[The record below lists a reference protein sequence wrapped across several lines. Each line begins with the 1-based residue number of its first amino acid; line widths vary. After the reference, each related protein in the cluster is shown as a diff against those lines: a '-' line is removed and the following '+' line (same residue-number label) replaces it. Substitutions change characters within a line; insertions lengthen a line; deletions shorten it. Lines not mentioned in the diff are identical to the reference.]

1 MNRFQIIVTIASIF
15 AAIAAL
21 GFFALSGNN
30 SGGGGVS
37 ATSLK
42 IWGTESTTALRPLFE
57 KYERLTKTSIEYK
70 ELNSSTFNSEIIEA
84 LASSDGPD
92 AVITDIDWI
101 RENKNKLASPVTQA
115 NMIAVFKDTYVDFV
129 GSSLV
134 LKKIDKTK
142 EKPEE
147 YIISYPLWIDPI
159 VLYWNKDIFNAE
171 PIALPPNDWDE
182 FIKISNKLRRTDA
195 GGFIERAGAALGR
208 AKNIPL
214 HKKILSL
221 LTLQRGANQQT
232 SLFNSNETKK
242 HLESSLRFYT
252 DFVNPDRYYTW
263 NASLPEPRD
272 YFAAGKLGMML
283 DYMSASESISKK
295 NSHLSFGVVRAP
307 QPSASEI
314 PIHTA
319 NIIGISVFKVSKK
332 APAAFVFATWLSGI
346 DAGRDLAVSQN
357 VAPARRDLLRD
368 KLIVAKPFF
377 QIIKEES
384 LNARYLQDT
393 YPSASAEII
402 FDMIENVADGQQTI
416 TEAINEAVRKM
427 DRFEAAN
434 KQ

>member
-1 MNRFQIIVTIASIF
+1 MNRFQIIIIAGSIF
-15 AAIAAL
+15 VAVVAL
-21 GFFALSGNN
+21 GFFAISGNN
-30 SGGGGVS
+30 SGGGVTGG
-37 ATSLK
+37 SLK
-42 IWGTESTTALRPLFE
+42 IWGTESTSALEPLFE
-57 KYERLTKTSIEYK
+57 KYERQTKTSIEYK
-70 ELNSSTFNSEIIEA
+70 EIKKSSFNSEVIEA

-101 RENKNKLASPVTQA
+101 AENKNKLASPITQA
-115 NMIAVFKDTYVDFV
+115 NMIATFKDTYVDFI

-134 LKKIDKTK
+134 SKKPGKVG

-147 YIISYPLWIDPI
+147 IIIGYPLWVDPI

-214 HKKILSL
+214 HRQILSL

-232 SLFNSNETKK
+232 SLFNSTETRK

-272 YFAAGKLGMML
+272 YFATGKLGMML

-295 NSHLSFGVVRAP
+295 NSHLSFGIIRTP
-307 QPSASEI
+307 QPTASEV
-314 PIHTA
+314 PIHAA

-332 APAAFVFATWLSGI
+332 TPAAFTFATWFSEI

-368 KLIVAKPFF
+368 KLIVARPLF

-384 LNARYLQDT
+384 LNARSLQDP
-393 YPSASAEII
+393 YPVESADII
-402 FDMIENVADGQQTI
+402 FDMIESVADGQQTI
-416 TEAINEAVRKM
+416 SEAISEAVKKM
-427 DRFEAAN
+427 ERIEISN
-434 KQ
+434 NQ